1 MADIGTTLRE
11 ARIRARID
19 ITEVEA
25 RTKIRAKYL
34 RAIENEEW
42 DLLPGPVYVKSFLR
56 TYGDFLGVDSR
67 LLVDEFK
74 RRYERP
80 ADQDLRPI
88 SSLSRER
95 ERRRRRPR
103 LGPVAVIVLALIA
116 VAAALALV
124 GTLSNNGTSTSSTP
138 AGPVASQSST
148 TGTSATSH
156 TTTAHKPPAKHH
168 RPAPPPKPT
177 KVTVKLV
184 ATSTPV
190 YICIEDGNGKVLVPG
205 TIYSPGQTIPTQTAS
220 KLLMTFGNSAV
231 QMKVNGKTVPVG
243 PGAPVGYEATP
254 GKTTVLP
261 AAQRPTCG

>member
-19 ITEVEA
+19 ISEVEA

-67 LLVDEFK
+67 SLVDEYK

-88 SSLSRER
+88 SARGRER

-103 LGPVAVIVLALIA
+103 LGPVAAVVLVLAA
-116 VAAALALV
+116 VVAALFVV
-124 GTLSNNGTSTSSTP
+124 GSLGGNSS
-138 AGPVASQSST
+138 SST
-148 TGTSATSH
+148 TTPP
-156 TTTAHKPPAKHH
+156 TTAASNSTSTPTHTSTTHHQHHKPA
-168 RPAPPPKPT
+168 PPKPT
-177 KVTVKLV
+177 TVTLKLV
-184 ATSTPV
+184 PTSSV
-190 YICIEDGNGKVLVPG
+190 YVCVEDGAGKKLIPG
-205 TIYSPGQTIPTQTAS
+205 VIFAVGQTIPTETAS
-220 KLLMTFGNSAV
+220 KLMVTLGNPSV
-231 QMKVNGKTVPVG
+231 QMKVNGKSVPVANSS
-243 PGAPVGYEATP
+243 PIGYALTP
-254 GKTTVLP
+254 GKTTPL
-261 AAQRPTCG
+261 AAGQLPTCA

>member
-11 ARIRARID
+11 ARIRSRID
-19 ITEVEA
+19 ISEVEA

-88 SSLSRER
+88 APLGRER

-103 LGPVAVIVLALIA
+103 LGPVAVVVLALIG
-116 VAAALALV
+116 VAAALYVV
-124 GTLSNNGTSTSSTP
+124 GTLGGTATSTSSTP
-138 AGPVASQSST
+138 ANSVASRSST
-148 TGTSATSH
+148 TSTRSHTATSH
-156 TTTAHKPPAKHH
+156 RRPAKHRH
-168 RPAPPPKPT
+168 SPPPRPT
-177 KVTVKLV
+177 TVTVKLIP
-184 ATSTPV
+184 TSPV
-190 YICIEDGNGKVLVPG
+190 YVCVEDGNGKRLIAGV
-205 TIYSPGQTIPTQTAS
+205 IYAPGQTVPTETAR
-220 KLLMTFGNSAV
+220 KLLMTLGNSAV
-231 QMKVNGKTVPVG
+231 QMKVNGKSVPIG
-243 PGAPVGYEATP
+243 PGAPVGYELTP
-254 GKTTVLP
+254 GKTTLLP
-261 AAQRPTCG
+261 AAQRPNCA

>member
-80 ADQDLRPI
+80 ADQDMRPI
-88 SSLSRER
+88 SSLGRER

-103 LGPVAVIVLALIA
+103 LGPVGVIVVALVA
-116 VAAALALV
+116 VAVALYLV
-124 GTLSNNGTSTSSTP
+124 GTLNKTTSSTTSTP
-138 AGPVASQSST
+138 SNSVASRSST
-148 TGTSATSH
+148 TTSH
-156 TTTAHKPPAKHH
+156 TTTSRHRHGSALPPPHH
-168 RPAPPPKPT
+168 PKPKPT
-177 KVTVKLV
+177 TVTLKLV
-184 ATSTPV
+184 PTSPV
-190 YICIEDGNGKVLVPG
+190 YVCVEDGNGKRLIPG
-205 TIYSPGQTIPTQTAS
+205 VTYSAGQTVPIETAN
-220 KLLMTFGNSAV
+220 KLLITLGNSAV

-243 PGAPVGYEATP
+243 PGAPVGYELTP
-254 GKTTVLP
+254 GKTTALP
-261 AAQRPTCG
+261 AGRLPTCA